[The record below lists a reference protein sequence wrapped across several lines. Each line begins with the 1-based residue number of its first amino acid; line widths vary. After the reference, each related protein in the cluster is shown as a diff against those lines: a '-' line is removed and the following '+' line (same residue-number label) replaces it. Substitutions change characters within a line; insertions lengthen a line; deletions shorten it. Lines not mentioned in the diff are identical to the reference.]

1 MGCIRAKNKMINPI
15 LLNYFLKSSYAKEFF
30 KSNANT
36 TTNISNLNFKT
47 IGKLKLPVPQIETQN
62 KIVEELY
69 GYQKIVSSK
78 LGLVRSAKDQN
89 DSERI
94 FYIKMNNI
102 TYKGDLDLNKV
113 VKVKANEDEL
123 KNYNIKKG
131 DILFNTRNTPELVGK
146 CCVVERDL
154 INTTFNNNLLRL
166 RLKENYLPEFLNIVL
181 NQDIYKKEL
190 KRLVDATTSVAAI
203 YQKNLFSIRVPI
215 PNLDT
220 QKDIIN
226 NIQKER
232 ESINKNKDLKNYY
245 SDKINKKVNKYFS
258 N

>member
-1 MGCIRAKNKMINPI
+1 
-15 LLNYFLKSSYAKEFF
+15 
-30 KSNANT
+30 
-36 TTNISNLNFKT
+36 
-47 IGKLKLPVPQIETQN
+47 
-62 KIVEELY
+62 
-69 GYQKIVSSK
+69 
-78 LGLVRSAKDQN
+78 
-89 DSERI
+89 
-94 FYIKMNNI
+94 MNNI

-190 KRLVDATTSVAAI
+190 KRFVDATTSVAAI

-220 QKDIIN
+220 QKDIVN